1 MQVSGASLASAAAS
15 TPLSSS
21 ADNLVRQAN
30 QLASGE
36 GKDSKEKIHKAG
48 QDFESLLLGQWL
60 QQAEDS
66 FGKMPGSDDDEDGD
80 AGSSSMQG
88 IAMQSLGQAM
98 AAQGGI
104 GISRMITSSLE
115 RQADSHPAVS
125 QKESEGVAPTPAGN

>member
-1 MQVSGASLASAAAS
+1 VPVSGASLAAAAAS
-15 TPLSSS
+15 SPLSSS

-36 GKDSKEKIHKAG
+36 GKQSKEKIHKAG

-66 FGKMPGSDDDEDGD
+66 FGKLPGSDEDEDGD
-80 AGSSSMQG
+80 AGNSSMQG

-98 AAQGGI
+98 AASGGI
-104 GISRMITSSLE
+104 GISRMITSQLD
-115 RQADSHPAVS
+115 QKAAAQVALS
-125 QKESEGVAPTPAGN
+125 QKGAQTP